1 MLVVNFYFLA
11 VSGSESD
18 YNDRPSQQRFCF
30 FFLGS
35 YASAEFNSTPDY
47 RTLIGSHTLRVD
59 RVHHY
64 AAPTTASM
72 YAKLC
77 FCTF

>member
-30 FFLGS
+30 FFWGVMLLLNLTRHQTI
-35 YASAEFNSTPDY
+35 E
-47 RTLIGSHTLRVD
+47 H
-59 RVHHY
+59 
-64 AAPTTASM
+64 
-72 YAKLC
+72 
-77 FCTF
+77 